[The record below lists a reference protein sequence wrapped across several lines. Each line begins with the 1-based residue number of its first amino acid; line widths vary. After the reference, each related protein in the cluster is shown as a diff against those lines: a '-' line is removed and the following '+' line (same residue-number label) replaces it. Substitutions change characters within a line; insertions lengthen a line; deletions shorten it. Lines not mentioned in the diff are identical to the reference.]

1 LRVNALKTTR
11 QATLSAI
18 QSAGIDASPTPF
30 SPHGIRLS
38 RRVPLGS
45 ISGLREG
52 AVDIQDEGSQLL
64 ALLVGARPGELVVD
78 FCAGSG
84 GKTLALAAEMDN
96 RGRLLALDI
105 DAGRLARGAARCA
118 KAGVSNVQRRA
129 LAPGADVWLKRQ
141 KRKADRVLVD
151 APCSGVGA
159 WRRNPD
165 ARWFRSGLTLG
176 ELLPLQAEV
185 LTRASRLV
193 RPNGTLVYATC
204 SLLAPENDDQ
214 VGNFLRTHPEF
225 RLSEPPDAFP
235 GPIDRD
241 GCMRLS
247 PARHGCDGF
256 FGAVMRRLG

>member
-1 LRVNALKTTR
+1 
-11 QATLSAI
+11 
-18 QSAGIDASPTPF
+18 
-30 SPHGIRLS
+30 
-38 RRVPLGS
+38 VPLDTLW
-45 ISGLREG
+45 GLRDG

-84 GKTLALAAEMDN
+84 GKTLALAAEMGN

-118 KAGVSNVQRRA
+118 KAGVCNVQRRA
-129 LAPGADVWLKRQ
+129 LLPESDPWLKRQ
-141 KRKADRVLVD
+141 KLKAGRVLVD

-165 ARWFRSGLTLG
+165 ARWARSGLTLQ
-176 ELLPLQAEV
+176 ELLPLQAQV
-185 LTRASRLV
+185 LARAARLV
-193 RPNGTLVYATC
+193 RPNGILVYATC
-204 SLLAPENDDQ
+204 SLLEPENDAQ
-214 VGNFLRTHPEF
+214 VDGFLRTHPEF
-225 RLSEPPDAFP
+225 RLARPPDGFP
-235 GPIDRD
+235 GPVGLD

-256 FGAVMRRLG
+256 FGAVMTRVG